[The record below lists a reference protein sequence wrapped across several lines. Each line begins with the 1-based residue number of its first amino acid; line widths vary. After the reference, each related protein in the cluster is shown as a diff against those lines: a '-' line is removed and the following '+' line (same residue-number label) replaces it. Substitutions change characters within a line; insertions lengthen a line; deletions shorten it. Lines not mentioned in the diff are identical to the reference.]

1 MLEETDAA
9 ERLPAERLSA
19 AEVQRRAA
27 GDARG
32 DRIAAREDLVRV
44 AAAAAEVQR
53 RAAERLAEQLREAA
67 AQQRRDKAALSA
79 LQNRDARGDRIFLH
93 IRRRKDLQRRLC
105 AGKHGVR
112 YTQIHKPHITS
123 TFSYM
128 ITYLQTFFSNY
139 FSKQGAGGNAAGA

>member
-9 ERLPAERLSA
+9 ERLKAERL
-19 AEVQRRAA
+19 
-27 GDARG
+27 
-32 DRIAAREDLVRV
+32 
-44 AAAAAEVQR
+44 AAAQVQR

-123 TFSYM
+123 TYTYISYM
-128 ITYLQTFFSNY
+128 ITYLQTFFPHY
-139 FSKQGAGGNAAGA
+139 FSKQGADGSAAGA